1 MNLLSGSRTPIDTNT
16 WRTAIGFFWVLVWV
30 HGFFLFGY
38 LRCILYCFLLLITTL
53 FLLFTVYLYDEN
65 LGLMAI
71 LFLRVNS
78 INVKGNIFS
87 KFSNKCCTYP
97 QVRMFFCSLLQ
108 FTPMILLVLFRDIEI
123 NPGPEQGYSN
133 NFSFCNW
140 NLNSIAAYS
149 FIKMFL
155 LQAEQLHK

>member
-1 MNLLSGSRTPIDTNT
+1 
-16 WRTAIGFFWVLVWV
+16 
-30 HGFFLFGY
+30 
-38 LRCILYCFLLLITTL
+38 
-53 FLLFTVYLYDEN
+53 
-65 LGLMAI
+65 
-71 LFLRVNS
+71 
-78 INVKGNIFS
+78 
-87 KFSNKCCTYP
+87 
-97 QVRMFFCSLLQ
+97 
-108 FTPMILLVLFRDIEI
+108 MILLVLFRDIEI